1 MAAQSI
7 ITSDDLPAELMNIS
21 QRFLLVFTLSLLLL
35 GLAAHA
41 VPSVSVCACA
51 DISESQ
57 AGSPGLDACLVCQL
71 QTGIQVSSV
80 SALAPGDEISEVV
93 SILFL
98 IPLEHATQISRP
110 PILF

>member
-1 MAAQSI
+1 
-7 ITSDDLPAELMNIS
+7 MNIP
-21 QRFLLVFTLSLLLL
+21 QRFFLVFTLSLLLL

-41 VPSVSVCACA
+41 VPSGSVCACA
-51 DISESQ
+51 DVSESQ
-57 AGSPGLDACLVCQL
+57 TGSPGLDACLVCQL

-80 SALAPGDEISEVV
+80 SVLSPGDEMPEVA

-98 IPLEHATQISRP
+98 IPLEHTTQISRP

>member
-1 MAAQSI
+1 
-7 ITSDDLPAELMNIS
+7 MNIP
-21 QRFLLVFTLSLLLL
+21 QRFFLVFTLSLLLL

-41 VPSVSVCACA
+41 VPSGSVCACA

-57 AGSPGLDACLVCQL
+57 AGSPGLDACLACQL
-71 QTGIQVSSV
+71 QAGVQVFSV
-80 SALAPGDEISEVV
+80 SALSPGDETPEVV

-98 IPLEHATQISRP
+98 IPLEHTTQISRP

>member
-1 MAAQSI
+1 
-7 ITSDDLPAELMNIS
+7 MNMP
-21 QRFLLVFTLSLLLL
+21 QRFSLVFTLSLLLL
-35 GLAAHA
+35 GLSAHS

-57 AGSPGLDACLVCQL
+57 TGSLGLDACLVCQL
-71 QTGIQVSSV
+71 QTGIQASSV
-80 SALAPGDEISEVV
+80 SALSPGDEMPEVV

-98 IPLEHATQISRP
+98 IPLEHTTRISRP

>member
-1 MAAQSI
+1 
-7 ITSDDLPAELMNIS
+7 MNIP
-21 QRFLLVFTLSLLLL
+21 QRFFLVITLSLLLL

-57 AGSPGLDACLVCQL
+57 TGSSELDACLVCQL
-71 QTGIQVSSV
+71 QTGVQVSSI
-80 SALAPGDEISEVV
+80 SMLSPGDKMLEVA
-93 SILFL
+93 STLFL
-98 IPLEHATQISRP
+98 IPLEHTTRIPRP